1 MKARV
6 TDKVMPASPTAPSDD
21 SFQQRALLAAIVDSS
36 DDAIVSKTL
45 EGRILSWNRG
55 ATRIFGYEPHEVIGK
70 PITIIVPPELHS
82 EELQILGKLR
92 RGERIDHFD
101 TVRVTKDGR
110 RISISLTVS
119 PIRAADG
126 TVIAASKVARD
137 VSERKL
143 AEQRLQQ
150 SEEALRLAD
159 QRKDEFLALLA
170 HELRN
175 PLAPIRYAVAAN
187 KKPARTPEQ
196 RKQAEEIIERQV
208 AHMSRLLDDLLD
220 VSRITR
226 GTLELKK
233 TRTELTSIIGAAIE
247 TARPI
252 LDVKHHNLALDLPIT
267 PVQLEADAVR
277 LAQVFSNLL
286 INAAK
291 YTDPSGQIQLRAR
304 QEQAT
309 IVVSV
314 KDNGIGISAEL
325 LPRVFSMF
333 FQSDQALARA
343 EGGLGVGLSLVKG
356 LVTLH
361 GGSVEAR
368 SAGPGKG
375 SEFMVR
381 FPAGAPR
388 PESLE
393 AETETEGLSSDVGIK
408 ILVVDDNRDA
418 ADTCAM
424 LLEAS
429 GHHVQT
435 AYTGRQAL
443 ELARTFHP
451 HALLLDIGL
460 PDIDGY
466 KLARQIRATVWGRSA
481 VLVAVTGWG
490 QEEDRLRAV
499 GAGFDQHLV
508 KPIAAEMV
516 ESIVQSV
523 ARGGATQPALSGK
536 L

>member
-1 MKARV
+1 MKAAELTARPP
-6 TDKVMPASPTAPSDD
+6 PANSERDD
-21 SFQQRALLAAIVDSS
+21 ADYSLQRALLAAIVDSS

-45 EGRILSWNRG
+45 EGRILLWNSG

-187 KKPARTPEQ
+187 KKPGRTPEQ
-196 RKQAEEIIERQV
+196 RKQAEEIIERQIT
-208 AHMSRLLDDLLD
+208 HMSRLLDDLLD
-220 VSRITR
+220 ISRITR
-226 GTLELKK
+226 GALELKK
-233 TRTELTSIIGAAIE
+233 TRSELTSIVGAAIE
-247 TARPI
+247 TARPV
-252 LDVKHHNLALDLPIT
+252 LDAKQHTLELDLPKQ

-291 YTDPSGQIQLRAR
+291 YTDPGGHIQLSAR
-304 QEQAT
+304 EEKQT
-309 IVVSV
+309 VVVSV
-314 KDNGIGISAEL
+314 SDNGIGLSADM
-325 LPRVFSMF
+325 LPRVFNMF
-333 FQSDQALARA
+333 FQSRSALGRA
-343 EGGLGVGLSLVKG
+343 EGGLGVGLSLVRG

-361 GGSVEAR
+361 GGTVEVR
-368 SAGPGKG
+368 SDGPGRG
-375 SEFMVR
+375 SEFIVR
-381 FPAGAPR
+381 LPTVTALPEPADVADAAEGFATGA
-388 PESLE
+388 
-393 AETETEGLSSDVGIK
+393 GLK

-443 ELARTFHP
+443 ELARVFRP

-460 PDIDGY
+460 PDVDGY
-466 KLARQIRATVWGRSA
+466 RLARQVRAAPHGRSV

-490 QEEDRLRAV
+490 QEQDRQRALD
-499 GAGFDQHLV
+499 AGFDHHLV
-508 KPIAAEMV
+508 KPISADTV
-516 ESIVQSV
+516 ESLLQSLS
-523 ARGGATQPALSGK
+523 RGSAS
-536 L
+536 